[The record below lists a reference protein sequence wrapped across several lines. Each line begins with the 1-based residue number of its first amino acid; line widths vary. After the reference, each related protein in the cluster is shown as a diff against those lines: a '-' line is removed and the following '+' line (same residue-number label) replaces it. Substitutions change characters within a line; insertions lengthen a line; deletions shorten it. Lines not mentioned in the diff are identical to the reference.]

1 MLHKKNNKGAA
12 FISLVLILCYFTNNI
27 YGAGNVQDKIENKI
41 EFVSTSDIKSVKFHK
56 LGWELSE
63 VVMEHN
69 TNEKL
74 VISFDDVSE
83 SPKSYSYTIEHC
95 DSEWIPSSLFYNDYI
110 DGFEI
115 NEIRDYSYSSG
126 TIFDYMHC
134 RLEIPNDDIKLKIS
148 GNYII
153 KIFNTYEPEK
163 ILIQRKFIV
172 YETLVKIDAN
182 IRQPSA
188 GIDRQSGQQ
197 VDLKINTG
205 NIRVNDPFSDIK
217 TVVCQNYLFQGCKK
231 NVKPTYVRGN
241 ELDYSHPNA
250 LIFDGGNEFRIF
262 DLKNIRYVSQ
272 GIKSIDFHGGVFH
285 AQLTPDK
292 SRRRQGYTSQSDLD
306 GKFVVSLESS
316 TQSHIEADYVWVYF
330 TLNSPMQLDQGKN
343 AYIYGELTGWQLSP
357 DNRMEYNPERKT
369 YEKRLLLKQGVYNYR
384 YVLANEQT
392 GNVDVSHFEGSFFE
406 TKNTYVIL
414 VYYKP
419 IGARY
424 ERIVGYERLSTI
436 K

>member
-1 MLHKKNNKGAA
+1 MHKKFKNIAIIS
-12 FISLVLILCYFTNNI
+12 FILLFCYFTNNT
-27 YGAGNVQDKIENKI
+27 YGAKNVQEQSKNKL
-41 EFVSTSDIKSVKFHK
+41 EFVNSPDIKSVKLHK

-63 VVMEHN
+63 AALELRSN
-69 TNEKL
+69 DKL
-74 VISFDDVSE
+74 LISFDDISDN
-83 SPKSYSYTIEHC
+83 PKSYSYTIAHC
-95 DSEWIPSSLFYNDYI
+95 DSEWIPSSLFFNDFA

-126 TIFDYMHC
+126 TIFDFMHC

-153 KIFNTYEPEK
+153 KIFNTYEPEE

-172 YETLVKIDAN
+172 YESLVGISSK

-188 GIDRQSGQQ
+188 GLQRQSGQQ
-197 VDLKINTG
+197 MELKVNTSE
-205 NIRVNDPFSDIK
+205 IRVSDPFSEVK

-231 NVKPTYVRGN
+231 DVKPTYIRDN
-241 ELDYSHPNA
+241 ELDYSHPDA
-250 LIFDGGNEFRIF
+250 LIFEGGNEFRIF

-292 SRRRQGYTSQSDLD
+292 SRRREGYSSQSDLN
-306 GKFVVSLESS
+306 GKFVISLERSN
-316 TQSHIEADYVWVYF
+316 QSQTEADYVWVYF
-330 TLNSPMQLDQGKN
+330 SLDTPMQLDEGSDV
-343 AYIYGELTGWQLSP
+343 YLYGELTGWQLSP
-357 DNRMEYNPERKT
+357 ENRMEYIPERKA

-392 GNVDVSHFEGSFFE
+392 GNVDVSHFEGSFYDTE
-406 TKNTYVIL
+406 NTYMVL

-424 ERIVGYERLSTI
+424 ERIVGYERISTI